1 MTDTIETHE
10 TWIGRLPSR
19 SPETA
24 PFWDA
29 CNRNVFLVQR
39 CRHCGKWQYHY
50 RAVCAHCWSGDVE
63 DVEASGRGTIWS
75 FTVVRR
81 NRSPVFA
88 AKVPYAIVLV
98 EIEEGLKVFG
108 NLVDVDADDLDQ
120 VAIGDDVSL
129 AFTVAEDGQH
139 IPVFRLGERAA

>member
-1 MTDTIETHE
+1 MSTTSIETVD
-10 TWIGRLPSR
+10 TWVGRLPSR

-39 CRHCGKWQYHY
+39 CRSCEKTQYHY
-50 RAVCAHCWSGDVE
+50 RAICAHCWSSDLE
-63 DVEASGRGTIWS
+63 DLEATGRGTVWTYS
-75 FTVVRR
+75 VVRR

-88 AKVPYAIVLV
+88 EKVPYVVALIEL
-98 EIEEGLKVFG
+98 EEGVGVFG
-108 NLVDVDADDLDQ
+108 NIVECDPDD
-120 VAIGDDVSL
+120 VAIGQDVSL

-139 IPVFRLGERAA
+139 IPVFRLVEAPAA

>member
-1 MTDTIETHE
+1 MSNSIETAE
-10 TWIGRLPSR
+10 AWIGSLPTR

-39 CRHCGKWQYHY
+39 CRSCEKTQYHY
-50 RAVCAHCWSGDVE
+50 RAICAHCWSSDLE
-63 DVEASGRGTIWS
+63 DLEASGRGTVWTFS
-75 FTVVRR
+75 VVRR

-88 AKVPYAIVLV
+88 AKVPYVIALV
-98 EIEEGLKVFG
+98 QLEEGVAVFG
-108 NLVDVDADDLDQ
+108 NIVECDPDD
-120 VAIGDDVSL
+120 VAIGRSVVL

-139 IPVFRLGERAA
+139 IPVFRLAEGA